1 MNGARIQ
8 LECKFE
14 CNMIAMEVGHAVCEW
29 WPYLA
34 IHGAIAGTNVSIAIE
49 MLRKWVVY
57 GVQTGDYAR
66 NRIFACFIPFN
77 RSWSITLTIILKCD
91 SVKWVVY
98 GVQTGDHARNGIV
111 ACFIPFNR
119 SWSITLTIILKC
131 DSVTQALQVT
141 IERVIS
147 VIRYYNYLLRG

>member
-57 GVQTGDYAR
+57 GVQTGEYAR
-66 NRIFACFIPFN
+66 NR
-77 RSWSITLTIILKCD
+77 
-91 SVKWVVY
+91 
-98 GVQTGDHARNGIV
+98 IV